1 MESVYIRVI
10 CVTNLTINLV
20 ILRYIYEY
28 TEESVHIPVICAI
41 NHSLDEVI

>member
-1 MESVYIRVI
+1 MESVCIPVI

-28 TEESVHIPVICAI
+28 TEESVHTPVMYVI